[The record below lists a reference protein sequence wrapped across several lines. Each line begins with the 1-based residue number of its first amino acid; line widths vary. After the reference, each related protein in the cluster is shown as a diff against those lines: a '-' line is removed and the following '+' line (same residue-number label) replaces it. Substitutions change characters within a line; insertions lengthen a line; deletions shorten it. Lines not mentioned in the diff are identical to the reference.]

1 MLSNDDCVA
10 GVATWVT
17 VLSENP
23 HRAVISL
30 EGGQAAWS
38 SDPAMTEAVKS
49 ALATYENPPQVL
61 CVISKRHDKQFVEL
75 RALMPDKD
83 TTP

>member
-1 MLSNDDCVA
+1 VLSNDDCID

-38 SDPAMTEAVKS
+38 NDPAMTEAVKG
-49 ALATYENPPQVL
+49 ALAVYENPTHVF
-61 CVISKRHDKQFVEL
+61 CVINKAHDRQLIEL
-75 RALMPDKD
+75 KALMPDKE
-83 TTP
+83 PMP